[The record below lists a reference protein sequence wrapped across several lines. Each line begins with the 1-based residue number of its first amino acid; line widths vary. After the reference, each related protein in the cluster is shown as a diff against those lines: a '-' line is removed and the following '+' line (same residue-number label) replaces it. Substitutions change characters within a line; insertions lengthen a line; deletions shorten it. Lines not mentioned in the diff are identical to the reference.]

1 MNTTPID
8 VYITGVWPGSFGN
21 TYSFATANTV
31 RLTMN
36 EPSKIE
42 RHIDLYI
49 KPLNDVYIKRDSPR
63 TAMARMLI
71 LGTTADVAAN
81 NTSRTTRT
89 SNSSPTQ

>member
-1 MNTTPID
+1 M
-8 VYITGVWPGSFGN
+8 
-21 TYSFATANTV
+21 TANTV

-49 KPLNDVYIKRDSPR
+49 KPLNDVYIMRDSPR

-71 LGTTADVAAN
+71 LARHN
-81 NTSRTTRT
+81 C
-89 SNSSPTQ
+89 